1 MTGVASRLGLPA
13 SAVAIAP
20 FARRY
25 SFFDGDRPAGLAA
38 AMAKAR
44 IYRFIPS
51 KVTFIDNSSGSR
63 PRRRFAR
70 ESYPFR
76 DSAPRAGSTT
86 ASRCRLTAGTPIWPG
101 YPGLDLREDVG
112 IFVERR
118 LCAKSRPF
126 A

>member
-51 KVTFIDNSSGSR
+51 KVTFIDNSSG
-63 PRRRFAR
+63 FA
-70 ESYPFR
+70 SKT
-76 DSAPRAGSTT
+76 ALRAGE
-86 ASRCRLTAGTPIWPG
+86 LPLPG
-101 YPGLDLREDVG
+101 
-112 IFVERR
+112 
-118 LCAKSRPF
+118 
-126 A
+126 